1 MALTMLVAR
10 IVALL
15 YLIAGVGVITGQI
28 NFKKIAEELHESSAL
43 RYMAGSLAHGCLRW
57 GGYSIQQAAG

>member
-28 NFKKIAEELHESSAL
+28 NF
-43 RYMAGSLAHGCLRW
+43 
-57 GGYSIQQAAG
+57 